1 MATSPPLQPTNDPV
15 TTAIRGPALTYT
27 GDPFKDGLEHTMVYQ
42 SDAIV
47 ALADGKITHFG
58 PANEIERRL
67 PAGTKIKNYGKDS
80 LISAGFIDSHVHFPQ
95 TPMIAAY
102 GEQLLD
108 WLNKYT
114 FPTEQ
119 KYSDKEYARSV
130 AKIFLRENLRNGIT
144 CGCVYCTVYPQS
156 VDALFEEAEKL
167 GLRLAAGKV
176 LMDRNAPEKLLDTPK
191 SGYDESKALIDKWHG
206 RGRLMYAIT
215 PRFAPTSTP
224 EQLEAAG
231 TLCKEHPDCY
241 MQTHVSENRG
251 EVAWVKE
258 LYPDRNG
265 YLDVYDHYS
274 LCRPRAVFGH
284 GIHLTDDEMQC
295 MHQSGSA
302 IAHCPTSNFFLGSG
316 YFNIARAMQ
325 KERPVRVG
333 LGTDLGAGTSFSIL
347 ATLNEAY
354 KAAQLNGYALSAG
367 HAYYVA
373 TRGTAHAMYIDDKIG
388 SLATGMEADIVV
400 LDMKSTPIISY
411 RMDQAKDFNEALFIQ
426 MTMGDDRAV
435 RATYVAGKLLYERT
449 EQEEVRRREYA

>member
-1 MATSPPLQPTNDPV
+1 MPERIASGKV
-15 TTAIRGPALTYT
+15 TAIRGPVLTYT
-27 GDPFKDGLEHTMVYQ
+27 GDPFKSGLEHTMVYEF
-42 SDAIV
+42 DAIV
-47 ALADGKITHFG
+47 AMANGAITHFG
-58 PANEIERRL
+58 PADRIRSQL
-67 PAGTKIKNYGKDS
+67 PAGTEVKNFGKDS

-119 KYSDKEYARSV
+119 KYADKEFARSV
-130 AKIFLRENLRNGIT
+130 AKVFLRENLRNGIT

-167 GLRLAAGKV
+167 GMRLAAGKV
-176 LMDRNAPEKLLDTPK
+176 MMDRNAPEKLLDTPK
-191 SGYDESKALIDKWHG
+191 TGYDDSKALIKKWHNH
-206 RGRLMYAIT
+206 GRLLYAIT
-215 PRFAPTSTP
+215 PRFAPTSTR
-224 EQLEAAG
+224 EQLEATGA
-231 TLCKEHPDCY
+231 LCKEHPECY
-241 MQTHVSENRG
+241 MQTHVSENKG

-258 LYPDRNG
+258 LFPERKG

-284 GIHLTDDEMQC
+284 GIHLTDDEMNV
-295 MHQSGSA
+295 MHRTGSA

-316 YFNIARAMQ
+316 FFNIHRAMQ

-354 KAAQLNGYALSAG
+354 KAAQLNSYALSAS

-373 TRGTAHAMYIDDKIG
+373 TRGTAHAMYLDDKIG
-388 SLATGMEADIVV
+388 SIAPGMEADLVV
-400 LDMKSTPIISY
+400 LDMKSTPIIEY
-411 RMDQAKDFNEALFIQ
+411 RMQYAKDFEEALFIQ
-426 MTMGDDRAV
+426 MTLGDDRAV
-435 RATYVAGKLLYERT
+435 QATYVAGELLYSRGQK
-449 EQEEVRRREYA
+449 EQLAAA

>member
-1 MATSPPLQPTNDPV
+1 MAGSTV
-15 TTAIRGPALTYT
+15 TAIRGPALTYT
-27 GDPFKDGLEHTMVYQ
+27 GDPFKEGLEHTMVYE

-47 ALADGKITHFG
+47 AMADGKITHFG
-58 PANEIERRL
+58 SASKIEEQL
-67 PAGTKIKNYGKDS
+67 PPGTKVKNYGKDA

-119 KYSDKEYARSV
+119 KYSDKEFARSV
-130 AKIFLRENLRNGIT
+130 AKVFLAENLRNGIT

-167 GLRLAAGKV
+167 GMRIAAGKV
-176 LMDRNAPEKLLDTPK
+176 MMDRNAPEKLLDTPK
-191 SGYDESKALIDKWHG
+191 TGYDDSKALIKTWHN

-215 PRFAPTSTP
+215 PRFAPTSSR
-224 EQLEAAG
+224 EQLEATGA
-231 TLCKEHPDCY
+231 LSKEHADCY
-241 MQTHVSENRG
+241 MQTHVSENKG

-258 LYPDRNG
+258 LFPERKG

-295 MHQSGSA
+295 MHHTGSA
-302 IAHCPTSNFFLGSG
+302 ISHCPTSNFFLGSG
-316 YFNIARAMQ
+316 YFNIQRAMQ
-325 KERPVRVG
+325 KDRPVRVG

-354 KAAQLNGYALSAG
+354 KAAQLNSYALSAG

-373 TRGTAHAMYIDDKIG
+373 TRGTAHAMYLEDKIG
-388 SLATGMEADIVV
+388 SLGAGMEADVIV
-400 LDMKSTPIISY
+400 LDMKSTPIINY
-411 RMDQAKDFNEALFIQ
+411 RMSHAKDFNEALFIQ

-435 RATYVAGKLLYERT
+435 QATYIAGNLLYERT
-449 EQEEVRRREYA
+449 EHAEHSLVHRAA